1 MLVVQLISFWSLLI
15 YVNNSQYAF
24 YIYVYIIYKT
34 NDDEMMMIFL
44 RARWVR
50 GDICIFPSLFVFA
63 MRQGQ
68 MVDSARFLKWTGKGK
83 DLLQKPV

>member
-1 MLVVQLISFWSLLI
+1 M
-15 YVNNSQYAF
+15 
-24 YIYVYIIYKT
+24 YIIYKT

-44 RARWVR
+44 RARRVR
-50 GDICIFPSLFVFA
+50 GDILYLPLFTFCIFPSLFVFA